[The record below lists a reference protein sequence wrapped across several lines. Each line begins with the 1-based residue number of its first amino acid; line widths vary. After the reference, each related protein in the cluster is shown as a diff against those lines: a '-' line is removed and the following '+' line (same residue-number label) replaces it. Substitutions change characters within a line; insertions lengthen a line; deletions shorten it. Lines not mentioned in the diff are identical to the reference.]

1 MCAEK
6 GACPL
11 DSKIRKRAV
20 EIAELANAKK
30 AIDTVVIQLKDLS
43 TIADYFV
50 ICSGEN
56 QAQIKAIVESIESY
70 FSKKKIFPRG
80 REGLNSSRWV
90 LLDYGDIVVHVF
102 DKETREYYNLEKFW
116 MDAPKIP
123 LDND

>member
-1 MCAEK
+1 LCAEK

-11 DSKIRKRAV
+11 DTKIKKRAV
-20 EIAELANAKK
+20 ETAELANAKK

-123 LDND
+123 LDNE

>member
-1 MCAEK
+1 LCAEK

-30 AIDTVVIQLKDLS
+30 AIGTVVIQLKDLS